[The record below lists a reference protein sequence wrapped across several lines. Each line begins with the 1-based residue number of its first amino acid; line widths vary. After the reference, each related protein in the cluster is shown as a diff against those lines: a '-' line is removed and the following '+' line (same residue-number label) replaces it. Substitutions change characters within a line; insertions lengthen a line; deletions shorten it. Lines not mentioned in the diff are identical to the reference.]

1 MILKKIDYNT
11 LIDKMNNIN
20 YDIISEKKFNLYL
33 NQLAPSKQF
42 PRFIPLS
49 FGMNYIYKF
58 VKNQIFIFIYFI
70 NSKSN
75 NFNLSKIKKQNND
88 LTTRNIF
95 LDKSFNFSL
104 SNNTSRNYTTNYFNN
119 TLSKTK
125 RSTFSN
131 LYLRKINE
139 KKRFELK
146 NNILSLNDYNYFEDK
161 KNNKRNYF
169 NLSLALSNNLNDISK
184 FFNKDKSNSRNYKKE
199 SKLGVSWDLED
210 KNKMISMIS
219 NNKIGILSNLDENAF
234 KKIFD

>member
-1 MILKKIDYNT
+1 
-11 LIDKMNNIN
+11 
-20 YDIISEKKFNLYL
+20 
-33 NQLAPSKQF
+33 
-42 PRFIPLS
+42 
-49 FGMNYIYKF
+49 MNYIYKF

-70 NSKSN
+70 DSKSN

-169 NLSLALSNNLNDISK
+169 NRPLALSNNLNDISE
-184 FFNKDKSNSRNYKKE
+184 FFNKDKVIQEIIKK
-199 SKLGVSWDLED
+199 KVNQVCLG
-210 KNKMISMIS
+210 IQ
-219 NNKIGILSNLDENAF
+219 KIRT
-234 KKIFD
+234 K